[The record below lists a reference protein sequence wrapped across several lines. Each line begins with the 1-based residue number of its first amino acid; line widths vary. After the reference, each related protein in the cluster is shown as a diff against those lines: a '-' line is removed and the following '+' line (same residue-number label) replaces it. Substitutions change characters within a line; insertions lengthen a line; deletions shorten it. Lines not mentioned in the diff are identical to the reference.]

1 MASLHG
7 RADGAPTSSLS
18 LALTPLAP
26 EFTAA
31 QAQALV
37 SRIERLSRWTTKYD
51 PSSRNGFG
59 KNIRR
64 PTNLIDGYVVEPGA
78 TFDFVEVAGPITA
91 ANGYTS
97 GAAIIHGNT
106 QLDGV
111 LGGGLCSCST
121 TLFNAALRAGFEM
134 GARRNHAYYIDRYPV
149 GLDATIWLNGSYVQ
163 TMSFTNDSEYPI
175 LIRGI
180 NRSNSV
186 TFEIYGVP
194 DGRHGRPVDGSR
206 SGRQRKPGRGSST
219 RPICRPAPASASSI
233 RSMASS
239 RRLRRTVR
247 SATGAILHEDTWQSS
262 YRRVIGHI
270 LVGWQPGDPPPGTIV
285 ENPPPQDE

>member
-1 MASLHG
+1 MDALHSRSTG
-7 RADGAPTSSLS
+7 TAGTTLS
-18 LALTPLAP
+18 LATTPLVP

-31 QAQALV
+31 QAQGLV
-37 SRIERLSRWTTKYD
+37 SRIERLSRWTTKYE
-51 PSSRNGFG
+51 PSSRNGNG

-64 PTNLIDGYVVEPGA
+64 PTNLINSTVVEPGA

-149 GLDATIWLNGSYVQ
+149 GLDATIWINGRYVQ

-175 LIRGI
+175 MIRGI
-180 NRSNSV
+180 NRARSV

-194 DGRHGRPVDGSR
+194 DGRVVDLSR
-206 SGRQRKPGRGSST
+206 ARTWDPKEAWTRIEYTNDLPPGAEERIEFPFDGFQASVT
-219 RPICRPAPASASSI
+219 RTVTSASG
-233 RSMASS
+233 
-239 RRLRRTVR
+239 V
-247 SATGAILHEDTWQSS
+247 ILHEDTWNSS
-262 YRRVIGHI
+262 YRRVIGHV
-270 LVGWQPGDPPPGTIV
+270 LVGWQPGDPPPGTIL
-285 ENPPPQDE
+285 EPGKPANP

>member
-1 MASLHG
+1 MAALNNLSAADTEIEVESTAIAPQISTEDAQAAADRANQVMAETMTLSALGGTARIEADAIAGWTRLEETAPGVWEVVIEQAPVEQIVDAFKFAVDVPATNATYSFEESEPVVIPDAGGQEIDRAAAISAVMSALHG
-7 RADGAPTSSLS
+7 RADGAPASQLS

-26 EFTAA
+26 EFTSA

-106 QLDGV
+106 QLRRRPRRRPV
-111 LGGGLCSCST
+111 LVLDDA
-121 TLFNAALRAGFEM
+121 LQRRAASRLR
-134 GARRNHAYYIDRYPV
+134 
-149 GLDATIWLNGSYVQ
+149 
-163 TMSFTNDSEYPI
+163 
-175 LIRGI
+175 
-180 NRSNSV
+180 
-186 TFEIYGVP
+186 
-194 DGRHGRPVDGSR
+194 DGR
-206 SGRQRKPGRGSST
+206 
-219 RPICRPAPASASSI
+219 AA
-233 RSMASS
+233 
-239 RRLRRTVR
+239 
-247 SATGAILHEDTWQSS
+247 
-262 YRRVIGHI
+262 
-270 LVGWQPGDPPPGTIV
+270 
-285 ENPPPQDE
+285 